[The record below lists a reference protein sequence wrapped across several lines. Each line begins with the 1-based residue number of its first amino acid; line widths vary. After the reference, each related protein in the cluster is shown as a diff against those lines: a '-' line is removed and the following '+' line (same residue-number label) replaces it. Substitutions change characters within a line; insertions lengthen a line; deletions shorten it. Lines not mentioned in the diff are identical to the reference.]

1 MKLNYSYVIY
11 IFVYILIFLVPYGVI
26 PSYFIFSGDNPIA
39 NKLFELFIV
48 STIVYTISL
57 SFDFLPPLQIRKISL
72 DFDKIFLLFF
82 SFFLLTSFVIVFT
95 APSIPLI
102 DSLRGA
108 DAFEL
113 SEGREAFLKAR
124 KGVFSLL
131 GYLIGFINSYFLPY
145 LIILGL
151 IRKNKYV
158 YIVIALF
165 SFYTILSLEK
175 AYFLKLGIPLFFLYF
190 YNAKNKFFFALKGA
204 TVLALIFALMFSLSR
219 FTGSEADSNEVFFS
233 ILYTPQNGLEA
244 FFWRS
249 TIVPIVS
256 ALDGLRVFTYTFESG
271 FFNGDTSSFIAY
283 LKGSTHINFERYLY
297 QFQFG
302 GSETGN
308 ANQVYLVEAFINF
321 GYFGVAIFTIFV
333 AKYIKTSLD
342 SDDVAL
348 KSILPL
354 FLFHIYNAGLIAILL
369 SNGLL
374 FFILFL
380 VFVKLK

>member
-1 MKLNYSYVIY
+1 MKLIYSYLIY

-26 PSYFIFSGDNPIA
+26 PSYFIFNGENPIA
-39 NKLFELFIV
+39 NKLLELFIV
-48 STIVYTISL
+48 STIVYTLSL

-102 DSLRGA
+102 DSLSGA
-108 DAFEL
+108 DASDL
-113 SEGREAFLKAR
+113 VEGREAFLKSR

-131 GYLIGFINSYFLPY
+131 GYLIGFINAYFLPY

-151 IRKNKYV
+151 LRKNKYV

-190 YNAKNKFFFALKGA
+190 YNAKNKIFFAIKGVS
-204 TVLALIFALMFSLSR
+204 VLAIIFALMFSLSG
-219 FTGSEADSNEVFFS
+219 FTGSEITSKEAFFS
-233 ILYTPQNGLEA
+233 ILYIPQGGFEA
-244 FFWRS
+244 FLWRA
-249 TIVPIVS
+249 TIVPLVS
-256 ALDGLRVFTYTFESG
+256 ALDGLRVFTYTFESV
-271 FFNGDTSSFIAY
+271 FFYGDTSSFIAY
-283 LKGSTHINFERYLY
+283 LKGSTHIPFERYLY

-308 ANQVYLVEAFINF
+308 ANQVYIVEAFINF
-321 GYFGVAIFTIFV
+321 GFPGVILFTVF
-333 AKYIKTSLD
+333 ASKYIKFSLD
-342 SDDVAL
+342 SNDIAL
-348 KSILPL
+348 KAILPL
-354 FLFHIYNAGLIAILL
+354 FIFHIFNAGLIGILL

-374 FFILFL
+374 FFILFMVL
-380 VFVKLK
+380 VKLK